1 MPPSLTP
8 RQERPIL
15 WLIAAVQLTLI
26 LDFMIMMPLGPELM
40 QRLDISAA
48 QFGAMVSAYTL
59 ASGVVG
65 LLGTLW
71 LDRFDRKRTLVA
83 LYGGFIAATI
93 SCGAAMVP
101 AWLLISR
108 ALAGACAGLLWAVL
122 MAVVVDLVPVER
134 RGRALGTVMASHGLA
149 AVVGVPLG
157 LSLASQWGWRAPFW
171 AMGGLAIVLWIGAM
185 RLLPPMNRHL
195 TAPPSEPEE
204 ARAPSA
210 PLFTPS
216 LALGWGLTFC
226 VVFSGFLLIPYLS
239 AFMVGNLGLRQ
250 SDLPWVY
257 LCGGAAALLTSRLI
271 GHLVD
276 RHSPARVLACLL
288 LGTMVPHLWFTHLTP
303 SPLPAVIGVFV
314 LFMTLTSGRIIPTIA
329 LITSRV
335 PPALRGRFMAVNT
348 ATSDGASGL
357 AAWTSGLLI
366 TSSSEGALIGFDK
379 MGWMAVGVTLVAL
392 SVLWLLGRT
401 AAQESAAAT

>member
-8 RQERPIL
+8 RQERQVL

-40 QRLDISAA
+40 ARLDISAA
-48 QFGAMVSAYTL
+48 RFGAMVSAYTL
-59 ASGVVG
+59 ASGVMG

-71 LDRFDRKRTLVA
+71 LDRFDRKRTLIV

-93 SCGAAMVP
+93 SCGAAMSP

-122 MAVVVDLVPVER
+122 MAVIVDLVPVER
-134 RGRALGTVMASHGLA
+134 RGRAIGTVMTSHGLS
-149 AVVGVPLG
+149 AVAGVPLG
-157 LSLASQWGWRAPFW
+157 LSLASQWGWRAPFL
-171 AMGGLAIVLWIGAM
+171 AIAALAIVLWIGVTW
-185 RLLPPMNRHL
+185 RLPAVDRHL
-195 TAPPSEPEE
+195 AAPDSGEAPS
-204 ARAPSA
+204 PSA
-210 PLFTPS
+210 PLFSPG

-226 VVFSGFLLIPYLS
+226 VVFSGFLLIPYLG
-239 AFMVGNLGLRQ
+239 AFMVGNLGLRA

-257 LCGGAAALLTSRLI
+257 LCGGSAALLTSRWI

-276 RHSPARVLACLL
+276 RHRPARVLACLL
-288 LGTMVPHLWFTHLTP
+288 LGTMVPHLWFTHLSP

-335 PPALRGRFMAVNT
+335 PPALRGRFMAVNS
-348 ATSDGASGL
+348 AASDGASGL
-357 AAWTSGLLI
+357 AAWTSGILI
-366 TSSSEGALIGFDK
+366 ASSPDGALIGFDR